1 MLLHKATAGLQ
12 SPPANGGALT
22 TLIVLRALGHLL
34 GFLAVCAQS
43 GVIILGRVDHLGR
56 GPRDRAE

>member
-1 MLLHKATAGLQ
+1 MLLHKANVGLW
-12 SPPANGGALT
+12 SPPASGGALI
-22 TLIVLRALGHLL
+22 TLIVLSALGHFL